1 MNFKDIV
8 VHHYQIQ
15 LDIFHLILEIV
26 LNSPVLIY
34 ILMRIRRLSLWR
46 ILWIITFKIHCRR
59 YMVIRKKVKEDKNK
73 PSAEISRIFQKGVNY
88 SSHPSVSTIT
98 AIIKNRKINIPK
110 MKSNRHPKMNYKVLI
125 QALTLLLFSP
135 QYTNP
140 TKISNNL
147 VEYSQKCHKQFHK

>member
-1 MNFKDIV
+1 
-8 VHHYQIQ
+8 
-15 LDIFHLILEIV
+15 
-26 LNSPVLIY
+26 
-34 ILMRIRRLSLWR
+34 
-46 ILWIITFKIHCRR
+46 
-59 YMVIRKKVKEDKNK
+59 MVIRKKVKEDKNK

-135 QYTNP
+135 NILIPRRFRITW
-140 TKISNNL
+140 
-147 VEYSQKCHKQFHK
+147 